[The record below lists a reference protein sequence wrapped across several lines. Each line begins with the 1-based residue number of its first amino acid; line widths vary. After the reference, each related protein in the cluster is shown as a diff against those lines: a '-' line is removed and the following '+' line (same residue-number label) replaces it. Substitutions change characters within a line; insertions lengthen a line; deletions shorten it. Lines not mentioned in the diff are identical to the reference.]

1 MSGNTTPTAGGGISN
16 VGILVLTNS
25 TVSGNIANSDGGGIL
40 NNDHGTVT
48 LTNSTVSGNSTGT
61 FGGGILNRSLLILTN
76 STVSG
81 NSANFDGG
89 GIYNANKLML
99 TNSTVGGNN
108 ANRWGGGIY
117 NIFGAVNVF
126 NSTITNNRSDAD
138 SNGTGTGGGVY
149 NGATFEFQNTILAG
163 NFESALDFGECE
175 GALTSNGNNLM
186 TSFNST
192 RCSIVGSPVTLA
204 DPQLGPLQNNGGPT
218 QTHALLAGS
227 PAIDGNPS
235 GCRDNLGTLLTTDQ
249 RGFPRPADGNNDSVT
264 ACDIGAFE
272 LQGATGL
279 VSAVLPSSRSVQV
292 GVAATA
298 FATVI
303 NTGSDN
309 RCEL

>member
-1 MSGNTTPTAGGGISN
+1 M
-16 VGILVLTNS
+16 LTNS
-25 TVSGNIANSDGGGIL
+25 TVS
-40 NNDHGTVT
+40 
-48 LTNSTVSGNSTGT
+48 
-61 FGGGILNRSLLILTN
+61 
-76 STVSG
+76 
-81 NSANFDGG
+81 
-89 GIYNANKLML
+89 
-99 TNSTVGGNN
+99 GNN

-117 NIFGAVNVF
+117 NFFGPVSSF

-149 NGATFEFQNTILAG
+149 NFHNAPGATFDFQNTILAG
-163 NFESALDFGECE
+163 NFESAFDFGECE
-175 GALTSNGNNLM
+175 GTLTSNGNNLM

-227 PAIDGNPS
+227 PAIDGGNPS
-235 GCRDNLGTLLTTDQ
+235 GCRDSLGTLLTTDQ
-249 RGFPRPADGNNDSVT
+249 RGFPRPVDGNNDSVT

-272 LQGATGL
+272 SQGATGL
-279 VSAVLPSSRSVQV
+279 LSAVLPSSRSVQV

-303 NTGSDN
+303 NTTQAIAVGCSISPLTGIPASFVYQTTDPTTN
-309 RCEL
+309 QVTGVRTHR